1 MSWNTLLFKAVRALP
16 CIFGTTC
23 IVHESLLSLSVDIV
37 VVVVV
42 GGCCIC
48 RWALHMS
55 LLSLLSLSVNVVVL
69 LLLDELNM
77 LLSMIY
83 IKILRYFVEFR
94 VLDSIDEL

>member
-48 RWALHMS
+48 RWALYMS
-55 LLSLLSLSVNVVVL
+55 LLSLLSLSVDVVVL

-77 LLSMIY
+77 LLT
-83 IKILRYFVEFR
+83 E
-94 VLDSIDEL
+94 DESK